1 VINVFKKVSL
11 PIQLI
16 LVIALSLFIGQYL
29 NSYVVQFFYTFSTI
43 FKEILGFFLPFIVFS
58 FILAGI
64 LSFKKNAPI
73 VVGILLGTIITS
85 NLLVTFFSFNIGKLF
100 LPILKSNATTATL
113 SSNVTINPLVN
124 FSLPSI
130 ISSEKAMFAALVI
143 GIILSFVAMPRIEKF
158 AFSFK
163 NIVEKIL
170 NYFFIPM
177 LPLYVFGFL
186 LKITHEGVFG
196 ALFKTYGKTFGLILL
211 IQMLYLGFMY
221 LAASGFT
228 IKKAILFIKNAVP
241 SYLTAFSTMSSTASI
256 PVTINCAEKNK
267 VGRPLAQISA
277 PIMANV
283 HLIGDGISVP
293 IMATVT
299 MALFLGIVPNFV
311 MYTKFII
318 YFCMV
323 MLATS
328 GVPGGGIIVVI
339 PLLKSILG
347 FTPEMISII
356 TALYLLQDCFGTAGN
371 VTGDGALMII
381 INKILKKLKV

>member
-1 VINVFKKVSL
+1 VINVFKKASL

-16 LVIALSLFIGQYL
+16 IVIALSLLVGQHL
-29 NSYVVQFFYTFSTI
+29 GSSVVQFFYTFSTI

-73 VVGILLGTIITS
+73 VVGILISTVIAS
-85 NLLVTFFSFNIGKLF
+85 NFLVTFFSFNIGKWF
-100 LPILKSNATTATL
+100 LPVLKSNAATAAL
-113 SSNVTINPLVN
+113 SSDITINPLVN
-124 FSLPSI
+124 FSLPTL
-130 ISSEKAMFAALVI
+130 ISSEKAMFAALTI
-143 GIILSFVAMPRIEKF
+143 GIVLSFVSVPKIETF
-158 AFSFK
+158 ALSFK

-177 LPLYVFGFL
+177 LPLYVLGFL

-211 IQMLYLGFMY
+211 IQMFYLGFMY
-221 LAASGFT
+221 LVAAGFS
-228 IKKAILFIKNAVP
+228 IKKAITYIKNVVP
-241 SYLTAFSTMSSTASI
+241 GYLTAFSTMSSTAAI
-256 PVTINCAEKNK
+256 PVTVNCAEKNTRNK
-267 VGRPLAQISA
+267 PLAQISA
-277 PIMANV
+277 PIMANI
-283 HLIGDGISVP
+283 HLIGDGIAVP

-299 MALFLGIVPNFV
+299 MALFLGVVPNFV
-311 MYTKFII
+311 MYTKFIV

>member
-1 VINVFKKVSL
+1 MINVFKKASL

-16 LVIALSLFIGQYL
+16 IVIALSLLVGQHL
-29 NSYVVQFFYTFSTI
+29 GSSVVQFFYTFSTI

-73 VVGILLGTIITS
+73 VVGILISTVIAS
-85 NLLVTFFSFNIGKLF
+85 NFLVTFFSFNIGKWF
-100 LPILKSNATTATL
+100 LPVLKSNAATAAL
-113 SSNVTINPLVN
+113 SSDITINPLVN
-124 FSLPSI
+124 FSLPTL
-130 ISSEKAMFAALVI
+130 ISSEKAMFAALTI
-143 GIILSFVAMPRIEKF
+143 GIVLSFVSVPKIETF
-158 AFSFK
+158 ALSFK

-177 LPLYVFGFL
+177 LPLYVLGFL

-211 IQMLYLGFMY
+211 IQMFYLGFMY
-221 LAASGFT
+221 LVAAGFS
-228 IKKAILFIKNAVP
+228 IKKAITYIKNVVP
-241 SYLTAFSTMSSTASI
+241 GYLTAFSTMSSTAAI
-256 PVTINCAEKNK
+256 PVTVNCAEKNTRNK
-267 VGRPLAQISA
+267 PLAQISA
-277 PIMANV
+277 PIMANI
-283 HLIGDGISVP
+283 HLIGDGIAVP

-299 MALFLGIVPNFV
+299 MALFLGVVPNFV
-311 MYTKFII
+311 MYTKFIV